1 MKYIFIFALAF
12 LPLCAHNQVQ
22 EQSSTDLMYAI
33 PINVEELTIEQRITL
48 VLEDAGL
55 DSMTVKLMV
64 AQSKHE
70 SGDYKNSLTRKHNNV
85 FARHWDKRDTLSL
98 GSGGK
103 AEGHSR
109 FARYESVEKAT
120 LSQLAY
126 FKRKGYSMKW
136 ASAEEFAKELKS
148 KHYYED
154 STRNYVNALR
164 RHLTKSGQLGIR
176 NQWFQKIQT
185 EQHQSSASD
194 LQDSHSYHYSEDVQ
208 QQQYY

>member
-1 MKYIFIFALAF
+1 MKHLLIWVLFL
-12 LPLCAHNQVQ
+12 LPLCGHNQVEGQ
-22 EQSSTDLMYAI
+22 PNEVDYSYAI
-33 PINVEELTIEQRITL
+33 PINVEELTTEQRITL

-70 SGDYKNSLTRKHNNV
+70 SGNYKNSLTRKHNNV

-98 GSGGK
+98 GSGGS

-136 ASAEEFAKELKS
+136 DSAESFAKELKS

-176 NQWFQKIQT
+176 KQCYQKIQM
-185 EQHQSSASD
+185 ELHQSSQQS
-194 LQDSHSYHYSEDVQ
+194 LQDLPLQ
-208 QQQYY
+208 LCLAANLL